1 MKTMTHSRHSRRTL
15 GVAALALALTLPLG
29 LTAQTPTRLLVRA
42 VANDAKVIGS
52 GVGGVRITVRDAE
65 TGAVL
70 AEGVQEGSTGDTR
83 TIMVAARER
92 GATVFGTEGAAH
104 FVADLQ
110 LSHPTLVEVVAEG
123 PLGTEQA
130 LRRATKTV
138 LMLPGEDF
146 LGEGLILTL
155 YGFTVVTEVPEGNNG
170 PRAGSPFEVRANVT
184 MLCGCP
190 TEPGG
195 LWDSDRITITA
206 RLVRRGDVVSETLM
220 EYAGERSTYTGSLT
234 AAEAGEYDLV
244 VLAVDAGKANTG
256 MTTSRIRVR

>member
-1 MKTMTHSRHSRRTL
+1 MTLMKRAL
-15 GVAALALALTLPLG
+15 GGAALALVLTLPLG

-52 GVGGVRITVRDAE
+52 GVGGARITVRDVD
-65 TGAVL
+65 TGTVL

-83 TIMVAARER
+83 AIMVAARER

-104 FVADLQ
+104 FVATLQ
-110 LSHPTLVEVVAEG
+110 LSEPTLVEVVAEG

-155 YGFTVVTEVPEGNNG
+155 YGFTVVTEIPVGGDG

-195 LWDSDRITITA
+195 MWDSEQITITA
-206 RLVRRGDVVSETLM
+206 RLVQRGKVVAEATM
-220 EYAGERSTYTGSLT
+220 EYAGERSTYTGSLI
-234 AAEAGEYDLV
+234 AAEAGEYDVV
-244 VLAVDAGKANTG
+244 VLAVDAGKANAG
-256 MTTSRIRVR
+256 MTRSRVRVR